1 MTAEDKMGV
10 YIFCGIQTDGDTDF
24 GSVVIEGVE
33 RKLYTIRY
41 KDAGIVAA
49 DAPVKIYRPSKENLL
64 MHQNAVSL
72 VMKQKDTVIPVS
84 FGNVFH
90 SKEDAAV
97 LLENLYPQFTELF
110 PAIKGK
116 IEVGLKV
123 VGKKDW
129 LESQVSGNAQI
140 EKIAESV
147 KGKSEAASYYE
158 RIQLGGAAEK
168 IVTGLHKQMKEEIFN
183 PLSEGAE
190 AAKANEPIGEKM
202 LLNAAFLVDRDQ
214 EAAFDGKVNELHE
227 VWKDRVDFNYSG
239 PWAAYNFV
247 NIRLKVEEAQ

>member
-1 MTAEDKMGV
+1 MSSDEKMGV
-10 YIFCGIQTDGDTDF
+10 YIFCGIQVDGDEDF
-24 GSVVIEGVE
+24 GSIEIEGE
-33 RKLYTIRY
+33 KRKLYTIRY

-49 DAPVKIYRPSKENLL
+49 DAPVKIYRPSKDNLL

-72 VMKQKDTVIPVS
+72 VMKQNDTVIPVS

-90 SKEDAAV
+90 SKEDTEV
-97 LLENLYPQFTELF
+97 LLKNLYPQFIKLF

-116 IEVGLKV
+116 IELGLKV

-129 LESQVSGNAQI
+129 LESQVAGNAKI
-140 EKIAESV
+140 EQMAQAV

-168 IVTGLHKQMKEEIFN
+168 IMTSLQKDMKQEIFE
-183 PLSEGAE
+183 PLAEIAE
-190 AAKANEPIGEKM
+190 ASKANDPIGEKM
-202 LLNAAFLVDRDQ
+202 LLNASFLVDRDQ
-214 EAAFDGKVNELHE
+214 EGTFDELVNKLHDKWEGKT
-227 VWKDRVDFNYSG
+227 DFSYSG

-247 NIRLKVEEAQ
+247 NIRLKVEDAQ